1 MFYSHQLLARKAS
14 LGQIWMAATMHAKID
29 RKKLNKLNIIKI
41 CEEIL
46 NPKVPMALRLS
57 GILMGGVAIVYERK
71 VKLLYDDVTRL
82 MVEINEAWKVKNVP
96 DPNVL
101 SKGKSKAKKEAITLP
116 ENQEINMGDIEESL
130 QFSNTAPTM
139 GFQHDAYFT
148 MRLDNVNEDLD
159 FNNGAREEEDPSK
172 RLHQVDVENIT
183 LFERF
188 ESFQANENL
197 YNRFERF
204 DIEGDDETFLNVTS
218 TTFTQIPTT
227 LVPSP
232 PRQDEPSRAD
242 ISQDHHPE
250 HPVIQHSDEGV
261 KEGQEHRRRGPTK
274 RKRRQP
280 VATVMDYEQTI
291 IPVHIYQ
298 HWLQNTSDIVS
309 RRGRKKEPTNIMSST
324 KIAKLMKIPP
334 VALISDLYNNETGD
348 IYYPAPLLD
357 LWNKSTQPPHD
368 SPSARASG
376 HHPPEPSF
384 SSPPVPSQDFDG
396 GLDNQFLAPPTEKPR
411 DKVEH
416 AEIFMDELRA
426 NLDFGLRA
434 PLISSWKSGDS
445 IHSFGSGSEHG
456 SASHSD
462 IGKGRFT
469 KKRHSLSGNISGGL
483 EPVAENAHVKLPRV
497 SEMDPTPDQELIVET
512 GPTQIQPIINQPRDV
527 IADTIQAQMKAHFE
541 TPGVPPV
548 ESLDIL
554 AAGMTRKS
562 AAALFYQTCVLASR
576 DALKVEQKEP
586 YGEILISRGSKM

>member
-1 MFYSHQLLARKAS
+1 
-14 LGQIWMAATMHAKID
+14 MAATMHAKID

-71 VKLLYDDVTRL
+71 VKLLYGELLILVLIFNIKTIEFTFIAQQFGRAFLNYIFTFFLILLADDVTRL

-261 KEGQEHRRRGPTK
+261 KEGQ
-274 RKRRQP
+274 
-280 VATVMDYEQTI
+280 
-291 IPVHIYQ
+291 
-298 HWLQNTSDIVS
+298 
-309 RRGRKKEPTNIMSST
+309 PTNIMSST

-384 SSPPVPSQDFDG
+384 SSPPVVHSEGFMRFPSQDFDG

-497 SEMDPTPDQELIVET
+497 SEMDPTPDQ